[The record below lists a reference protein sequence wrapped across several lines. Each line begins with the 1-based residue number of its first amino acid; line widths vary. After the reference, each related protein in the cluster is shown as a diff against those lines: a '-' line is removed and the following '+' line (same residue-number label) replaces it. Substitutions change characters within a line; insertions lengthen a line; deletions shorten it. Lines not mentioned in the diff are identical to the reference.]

1 MKVILIKE
9 VDNLGGAHE
18 IVDVRPGYARNF
30 LIPQKYAVEAS
41 SSNIKMQEER
51 QRFLAKKEAKLLE
64 NIAAVREALT
74 TAIKLTAK
82 VGENGR
88 IFGSITSVQLAKA
101 IREQRQ
107 YEIDRR
113 RISILD
119 EVKTP
124 GTYKAQIDFGKEQ
137 LVELTFDVVAETAQ

>member
-1 MKVILIKE
+1 MKIILIKE
-9 VDNLGGAHE
+9 VDNLGGVHE

-41 SSNIKMQEER
+41 TANVKMQEER
-51 QRFLAKKEAKLLE
+51 QRYLAKKEAKLLE
-64 NIAAVREALT
+64 DIAAVREALNT
-74 TAIKLTAK
+74 VVKITAK

-88 IFGSITSVQLAKA
+88 IFGTVTSIQLAKA
-101 IREQRQ
+101 IREQTQ

-113 RISILD
+113 RITILD

-124 GTYKAQIDFGKEQ
+124 GIYKAQIDFGKEQ
-137 LVELTFDVVAETAQ
+137 QVEVSFEVVAESAE

>member
-30 LIPQKYAVEAS
+30 LIPQKYAIEAS
-41 SSNIKMQEER
+41 TSNLKIQEER
-51 QRFLAKKEAKLLE
+51 QKQLAKKEEKLLA
-64 NIAAVREALT
+64 NIASVKAALET
-74 TAIKLTAK
+74 PVKLTAK
-82 VGENGR
+82 IGENGK
-88 IFGSITSVQLAKA
+88 IFGSVTSIQLARA
-101 IREQRQ
+101 IREQKQ

-119 EVKTP
+119 EIKES
-124 GTYKAQIDFGKEQ
+124 GSYKAQIDFGKDH
-137 LVELTFDVVAETAQ
+137 LVELTFDVVAE

>member
-30 LIPQKYAVEAS
+30 LIPQKYAIEAS
-41 SSNIKMQEER
+41 TSNLKIQEER
-51 QRFLAKKEAKLLE
+51 QKQLAKKEEKLLA
-64 NIAAVREALT
+64 NIASVKAALET
-74 TAIKLTAK
+74 PVKLTAK
-82 VGENGR
+82 IGENGK
-88 IFGSITSVQLAKA
+88 IFGSVTSIQLARA
-101 IREQRQ
+101 IREQKQ

-119 EVKTP
+119 EIKEA
-124 GTYKAQIDFGKEQ
+124 GSYKAQIDFGKDH
-137 LVELTFDVVAETAQ
+137 LVELTFDVVAE

>member
-30 LIPQKYAVEAS
+30 LIPQKYAIEAS
-41 SSNIKMQEER
+41 SSNLKIQEER
-51 QRFLAKKEAKLLE
+51 QKQLAKKEEKLLA
-64 NIAAVREALT
+64 NIASVKAALET
-74 TAIKLTAK
+74 PVKLTAK
-82 VGENGR
+82 IGENGK
-88 IFGSITSVQLAKA
+88 IFGSVTSIQLARA
-101 IREQRQ
+101 IREQKQ

-119 EVKTP
+119 EIKEA
-124 GTYKAQIDFGKEQ
+124 GSYKAQIDFGKDH
-137 LVELTFDVVAETAQ
+137 LVELTFDVVAE

>member
-30 LIPQKYAVEAS
+30 LIPQKYAIEAS
-41 SSNIKMQEER
+41 ASNLKIQEER
-51 QRFLAKKEAKLLE
+51 QKQLAKKEEKLLA
-64 NIAAVREALT
+64 NIASVKAALET
-74 TAIKLTAK
+74 PVKLTAK
-82 VGENGR
+82 IGENGK
-88 IFGSITSVQLAKA
+88 IFGSVTSIQLARA
-101 IREQRQ
+101 IREQKQ

-119 EVKTP
+119 EIKEA
-124 GTYKAQIDFGKEQ
+124 GSYKAQIDFGKDH
-137 LVELTFDVVAETAQ
+137 LVELTFDVVAE